1 MTEKS
6 RIRNIFTR
14 FLELYR
20 YGFVVLM
27 IGLIGFILFNKYQQ
41 YKESA
46 SFSVLFSNLV
56 LLYFVY
62 IWLKSHAKVYRV
74 EFDDD
79 YLYVIKKRQDI
90 LIPLENIKD
99 IKLKTF
105 FGMWQVNLFYADLV
119 GDRFYFKP
127 SLLYPLNSKSKDA
140 LVNVLWQKIDV
151 AKRKKPHFQANALH
165 S

>member
-1 MTEKS
+1 MTEKN
-6 RIRNIFTR
+6 RIRNISTR

-27 IGLIGFILFNKYQQ
+27 IGLIGLILFSKYQQ
-41 YKESA
+41 YKESGR
-46 SFSVLFSNLV
+46 FPELFTNLV
-56 LLYFVY
+56 LCYFIYV
-62 IWLKSHAKVYRV
+62 WLKSHAKVYRV

-79 YLYVIKKRQDI
+79 YLYVIRKKQDV

-99 IKLKTF
+99 ITLKTF
-105 FGMWQVNLFYADLV
+105 FGMWQVDLFYADIV
-119 GDRFYFKP
+119 GERFYFKP
-127 SLLYPLNSKSKDA
+127 SLLYPINSKSKDA

-151 AKRKKPHFQANALH
+151 AKKKKPHFQANALH

>member
-6 RIRNIFTR
+6 RIRNISTR

-20 YGFVVLM
+20 YGFVVLL
-27 IGLIGFILFNKYQQ
+27 IGLIVFFLIAKYQQ
-41 YKESA
+41 FTKS
-46 SFSVLFSNLV
+46 SHLPDLFSSFV
-56 LLYFVY
+56 LCYFIYV
-62 IWLKSHAKVYRV
+62 WLKSHAKVYRV

-79 YLYVIKKRQDI
+79 YLYVIRKKQDV

-105 FGMWQVNLFYADLV
+105 FGMWQVDLFYADLV

>member
-1 MTEKS
+1 MSEKS
-6 RIRNIFTR
+6 RIRNVSTR
-14 FLELYR
+14 YLELYK

-27 IGLIGFILFNKYQQ
+27 IGLAGFMGFSKYQS
-41 YKESA
+41 YKESKNFPEI
-46 SFSVLFSNLV
+46 FSSLV
-56 LLYFVY
+56 LCYFIYV
-62 IWLKSHAKVYRV
+62 WLKSHTKVYRV

-79 YLYVIKKRQDI
+79 YLYVIRKKQDI

-105 FGMWQVNLFYADLV
+105 FGMWQVDLFYSDII

-127 SLLYPLNSKSKDA
+127 SLLYPLNHKSKDA
-140 LVNVLWQKIDV
+140 LVNVLWKKIDV
-151 AKRKKPHFQANALH
+151 AKGRNPYFQANALH

>member
-1 MTEKS
+1 
-6 RIRNIFTR
+6 
-14 FLELYR
+14 
-20 YGFVVLM
+20 
-27 IGLIGFILFNKYQQ
+27 LIGFMSVVKYLQ
-41 YKESA
+41 YKA
-46 SFSVLFSNLV
+46 SGSFPEFFSNLV
-56 LLYFVY
+56 LIYFIYV
-62 IWLKSHAKVYRV
+62 WLKSHAKVYRV

-79 YLYVIKKRQDI
+79 YLYVIKKKQDI

-105 FGMWQVNLFYADLV
+105 FGMWQVDLYYADII
-119 GDRFYFKP
+119 GERFYFKP

-151 AKRKKPHFQANALH
+151 AKKRKPHFQANALH